1 MSSDLEA
8 ASIVQPDATVVPASA
23 LTSTN
28 NPPAQHSPASPS
40 ASLHVSNL
48 DPSVT
53 DATLFEVFNMI
64 GPVASVRVLRDAAS
78 GCPLVF
84 AYVNYMYAA
93 DAQSALGE
101 LNHSFIKNRPC
112 RIVLSRPDPSLRKNG
127 QGNIYVNNLDEQI
140 DQKALCDAFAHF
152 GDVVSCKVFTDESGR
167 SKGYGFVLY
176 ESVEVAEAAIKAA
189 NGMPLNGK
197 NLYVSHYKSREE
209 RQSKRE
215 EEAQATDVNIESIKP
230 SVTKEE
236 AEAPFQQINEIPD
249 GIRTVFTGS
258 STVIVA
264 EEDDET
270 PGAVHLAS
278 KVTAQP
284 SPKSTA
290 ERKFESSYSEAAAS
304 SSCELTSNNN
314 PPAQYSAAPATPSA
328 SLHVWELDPSVTD
341 AMLREVFEKFG
352 PVKSIHIRRDAAS
365 GHSLGYAYVN
375 YQNVADAQRALK
387 ELNYSTIK
395 GQTCRITWS
404 QPDPALRK
412 TAQGNIYVSN
422 LDEQIDEKAR
432 LLCVHMAALHD
443 AFVCFGNV
451 LSCKVATD
459 DQGRP
464 KGHGFINY
472 ETTEAA
478 ERAINVAN
486 GTVLNG
492 KQIRVSPYRSRKERE
507 SKSQM
512 NAPYTN
518 VNVENTDS
526 VTKEEVEAPFQQ
538 SGKVPDGIRNVP
550 VGSSAVIVAEEGDDT
565 SGTVHTA
572 SKAVIQYSK
581 PTAKEAADPSSLS
594 ISEAPKYP
602 VLQPRP
608 QELKPGSAKG
618 DRSSTPPLA
627 KGFSRERST
636 PLSNIQGTGLEGRIT
651 CEDVDEHQPPASTAA
666 LAKPP
671 AEHNLNSNTPEAIG
685 TRSTHSKQELPQHYL
700 TMEINMDEVLKL
712 CERLNE
718 KLEDKDESTKLSVDD
733 FILKAVACALAD
745 VPTAN
750 SARLGQV
757 IKQYNKV
764 DISMAVV
771 TPTGLMA
778 PTIKDVGSKGLATI
792 SAEAKTLAKKAREC
806 RLIPQEYE
814 GGTFTISNLSTL
826 GIDHFT
832 AIINPRQSCNLA
844 VGCLKSSIIPCLEGE
859 RGFKTCSIMKVT
871 LSSDY
876 RVVDSAVGARWL
888 AALKGYLEDPWTLL
902 L

>member
-395 GQTCRITWS
+395 G
-404 QPDPALRK
+404 
-412 TAQGNIYVSN
+412 
-422 LDEQIDEKAR
+422 
-432 LLCVHMAALHD
+432 
-443 AFVCFGNV
+443 
-451 LSCKVATD
+451 
-459 DQGRP
+459 
-464 KGHGFINY
+464 
-472 ETTEAA
+472 
-478 ERAINVAN
+478 
-486 GTVLNG
+486 
-492 KQIRVSPYRSRKERE
+492 
-507 SKSQM
+507 
-512 NAPYTN
+512 
-518 VNVENTDS
+518 
-526 VTKEEVEAPFQQ
+526 
-538 SGKVPDGIRNVP
+538 
-550 VGSSAVIVAEEGDDT
+550 
-565 SGTVHTA
+565 
-572 SKAVIQYSK
+572 
-581 PTAKEAADPSSLS
+581 
-594 ISEAPKYP
+594 
-602 VLQPRP
+602 
-608 QELKPGSAKG
+608 
-618 DRSSTPPLA
+618 
-627 KGFSRERST
+627 
-636 PLSNIQGTGLEGRIT
+636 
-651 CEDVDEHQPPASTAA
+651 
-666 LAKPP
+666 
-671 AEHNLNSNTPEAIG
+671 
-685 TRSTHSKQELPQHYL
+685 
-700 TMEINMDEVLKL
+700 
-712 CERLNE
+712 
-718 KLEDKDESTKLSVDD
+718 
-733 FILKAVACALAD
+733 
-745 VPTAN
+745 
-750 SARLGQV
+750 
-757 IKQYNKV
+757 
-764 DISMAVV
+764 
-771 TPTGLMA
+771 
-778 PTIKDVGSKGLATI
+778 
-792 SAEAKTLAKKAREC
+792 
-806 RLIPQEYE
+806 
-814 GGTFTISNLSTL
+814 
-826 GIDHFT
+826 
-832 AIINPRQSCNLA
+832 
-844 VGCLKSSIIPCLEGE
+844 
-859 RGFKTCSIMKVT
+859 
-871 LSSDY
+871 
-876 RVVDSAVGARWL
+876 
-888 AALKGYLEDPWTLL
+888 
-902 L
+902 